1 MREYIIEYLRTA
13 DERTVRLV
21 WFFLFGRKKEP

>member
-1 MREYIIEYLRTA
+1 MREIIIEYLRDA

-21 WFFLFGRKKEP
+21 WFFLFGRKEP

>member
-1 MREYIIEYLRTA
+1 MRERIIDYLRTA

-21 WFFLFGRKKEP
+21 WFFLFGTKEP